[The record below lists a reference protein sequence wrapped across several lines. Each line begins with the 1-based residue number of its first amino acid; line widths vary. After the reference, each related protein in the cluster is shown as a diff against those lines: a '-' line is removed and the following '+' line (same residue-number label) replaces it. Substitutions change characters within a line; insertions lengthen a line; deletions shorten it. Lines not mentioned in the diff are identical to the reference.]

1 MPLIIDD
8 MTQKVR
14 NDMSNLVNQNMSTDE
29 DGNQVLTE
37 DGAKNIASNSLQT
50 LWSSICSYISQNSVV
65 QASWTATNPNSGVS
79 DPVVVMTGKINAIEG
94 AGLQQAPLEP
104 CTDATS
110 ALSILSGQMNLIMMT
125 WNVSWDDPTLLV
137 SPVLLIYP
145 LIMLTPVGE
154 GGDGIRDIC
163 EKIIESV
170 KNTANYTPASFS
182 GTRAAFTGEGELT
195 SIV

>member
-1 MPLIIDD
+1 MPLVVDD
-8 MTQKVR
+8 MTQKIK

-50 LWSSICSYISQNSVV
+50 MWSSICSYISQNSIV
-65 QASWTATNPNSGVS
+65 QASWTATNPISGVP

-94 AGLQQAPLEP
+94 PGLQQEPLKP

-110 ALSILSGQMNLIMMT
+110 ALSILSEQMNLLMMT
-125 WNVSWDDPTLLV
+125 WSVSWDDPTLLV
-137 SPVLLIYP
+137 SPVLLMTP
-145 LIMLTPVGE
+145 LIILTPVGE
-154 GGDGIRDIC
+154 GGDGIKNIC
-163 EKIIESV
+163 EKIVESV
-170 KNTANYTPASFS
+170 KNTAHYTPAFS
-182 GTRAAFTGEGELT
+182 GTHAAFTGGGTLT

>member
-1 MPLIIDD
+1 MPLVVDD
-8 MTQKVR
+8 MTQRVK
-14 NDMSNLVNQNMSTDE
+14 NDMSNLVNQNMSTNE

-65 QASWTATNPNSGVS
+65 TASWAATNPSSGVP

-94 AGLQQAPLEP
+94 PGLQQAPLKP
-104 CTDATS
+104 CKDATS
-110 ALSILSGQMNLIMMT
+110 ALSILSGQMNLLMMT

-137 SPVLLIYP
+137 SPVLLMTP

-154 GGDGIRDIC
+154 GGDGIEDIC

-170 KNTANYTPASFS
+170 KNTAHYTPAFS
-182 GTRAAFTGEGELT
+182 GTHDAAFIGGGALI
-195 SIV
+195 SII

>member
-1 MPLIIDD
+1 MPLLADD
-8 MTQKVR
+8 MTQKVK

-50 LWSSICSYISQNSVV
+50 LWSSICSYISQNSIV
-65 QASWTATNPNSGVS
+65 QASWTATNPSGVP

-94 AGLQQAPLEP
+94 TGLQQAPLKP

-110 ALSILSGQMNLIMMT
+110 ALSILSGQMNTLMMT

-137 SPVLLIYP
+137 SPVLLMTP

-154 GGDGIRDIC
+154 GGDGIKDIC

-170 KNTANYTPASFS
+170 KNTAHYTPAFS
-182 GTRAAFTGEGELT
+182 GTRADAFTGGGALT
-195 SIV
+195 MIQ